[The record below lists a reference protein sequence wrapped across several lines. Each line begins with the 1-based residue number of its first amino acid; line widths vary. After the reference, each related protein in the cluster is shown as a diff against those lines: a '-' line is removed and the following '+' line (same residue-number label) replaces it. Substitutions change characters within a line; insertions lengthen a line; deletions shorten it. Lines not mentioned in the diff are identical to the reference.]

1 MPLLVLSPARIAAEV
16 RQIEERAADERDWRR
31 RARMLGLDCVLVYL
45 DGLLL
50 ALASLHFTGDH
61 AQIALRAGL
70 LIGNAGPLALAYVFW
85 ARENG

>member
-1 MPLLVLSPARIAAEV
+1 
-16 RQIEERAADERDWRR
+16 
-31 RARMLGLDCVLVYL
+31 MLGLDCVLVYL

-70 LIGNAGPLALAYVFW
+70 FIGNAGPLALAYVFW